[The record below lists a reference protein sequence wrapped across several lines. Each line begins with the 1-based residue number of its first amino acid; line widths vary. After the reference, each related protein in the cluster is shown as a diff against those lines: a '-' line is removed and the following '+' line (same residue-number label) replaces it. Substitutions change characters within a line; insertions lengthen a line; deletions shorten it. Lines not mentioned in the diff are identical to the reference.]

1 MNSNLDGVPGAFQT
15 RFLQELLGDPN
26 ATDHAE
32 VNFDTGD
39 QSRPDQSMSDQSMSD
54 QSRLDQS
61 RLDQSRPDDGAG
73 LSDPA
78 SANHPIREL
87 GEHPTVQARF
97 QTLLK
102 QRFEIEA
109 QRQPPL
115 FPWETEVV
123 EYLDTVPKLEAV
135 IALPNPQANP
145 WLAQLTALS
154 IPTQL
159 PEQVFATLLGHC
171 QRLAQTTAK
180 EGAKLVQAVAAL
192 FPEEEPALNDFAG
205 FVLRPAARSVHQ
217 PSELDLDYETA
228 GRDRQMVLAL
238 MAARELLES
247 LTLVIPTDGQ
257 GVERQWLTAIGP
269 LTLRANCVH
278 PNGPLDVK
286 MTLPCAGEMMLQGD
300 RARATAECAAPGTI
314 GVCLDAPAP
323 HGTHTL
329 TVRLCAAAAEASSL
343 TFSLVLAAE

>member
-1 MNSNLDGVPGAFQT
+1 MNSNLDSVPGAYQT

-39 QSRPDQSMSDQSMSD
+39 HSMPDRSM
-54 QSRLDQS
+54 LDHCG
-61 RLDQSRPDDGAG
+61 PDDGAG

-78 SANHPIREL
+78 SANQPIREL

-115 FPWETEVV
+115 FPWETAVV
-123 EYLDTVPKLEAV
+123 EYLDTVPELEAA
-135 IALPNPQANP
+135 IALPNPRSNP
-145 WLAQLTALS
+145 WLAQLAALA

-159 PEQVFATLLGHC
+159 PEQVFATLLSHC
-171 QRLAQTTAK
+171 QRVAQTTAK

-192 FPEEEPALNDFAG
+192 FPEEELALNDFAG
-205 FVLRPAARSVHQ
+205 LVLRPAARSAHQ
-217 PSELDLDYETA
+217 APELDLDYEA
-228 GRDRQMVLAL
+228 VGRDRQMVLAL

-278 PNGPLDVK
+278 PNGPLDVT
-286 MTLPCAGEMMLQGD
+286 MTLPCAGEVTLQGD
-300 RARATAECAAPGTI
+300 RARATAACATPGTI

-323 HGTHTL
+323 HSAHTL

-343 TFSLVLAAE
+343 TFSLVLAA